1 MQNERGKTR
10 DWLNIAARLT
20 AQLEEF
26 DGASL
31 DDTGEDDVSQLKQET
46 LAEFLRREFGRGDE
60 N

>member
-10 DWLNIAARLT
+10 DWQNIAARLT

-26 DGASL
+26 DGATL
-31 DDTGEDDVSQLKQET
+31 DEAYGEEMSQLKQET
-46 LAEFLRREFGRGDE
+46 LAEFLRREFGREDA